1 MNVVVDWGTKGG
13 YEIANGCYPGGTW
26 AKSLSYL
33 PHRSKP
39 ESARLVDCPKLRFS
53 YSETTKSHRA
63 HAPRSC
69 IPRGP
74 RSGSDSLV
82 RRLIR
87 AVIFDLDGLLLDSE
101 SAWDGGRRALVAEH
115 GLEWPDGATEA
126 MLGMSSPEW
135 SRYVRET
142 LGVPLEPDAIS
153 DRVVAHVLES
163 YEERLPLL
171 PGAEQAV
178 ARIAARWPLALASSS
193 NKQVIDRVME
203 ASGWNEAFRAWVS
216 SEEVGR
222 GKPAPDV
229 FLEAARRLAVEPADA
244 AGIEDSNNGILAA
257 RAAGLR
263 VIAIPNHEFPPG
275 AEALAAADA
284 VLGSLDELTAAVIEG

>member
-1 MNVVVDWGTKGG
+1 M
-13 YEIANGCYPGGTW
+13 IQ
-26 AKSLSYL
+26 
-33 PHRSKP
+33 
-39 ESARLVDCPKLRFS
+39 
-53 YSETTKSHRA
+53 
-63 HAPRSC
+63 
-69 IPRGP
+69 
-74 RSGSDSLV
+74 
-82 RRLIR
+82 

-115 GLEWPDGATEA
+115 GLEWADGATEA

-135 SRYVRET
+135 SRYVKEQ
-142 LGVPLEPDAIS
+142 LGVPLEPREIS
-153 DRVVAHVLES
+153 DRVVGHVLEG
-163 YEERLPLL
+163 YEQRLPLL

-193 NKQVIDRVME
+193 NKQVIDRVMQT
-203 ASGWNEAFRAWVS
+203 SGWGDVFRAWVS

-229 FLEAARRLAVEPADA
+229 FLEAARRLGVEPANA
-244 AGIEDSNNGILAA
+244 AGIEDSHNGILAA

-275 AEALAAADA
+275 EEALAAADV
-284 VLGSLDELTAAVIEG
+284 VLGSLDELTPDVVEG